1 MVKKSAA
8 VALFLAFACALAV
21 CTCAN
26 DVPRMTV
33 DELKAMLDRPDIR
46 IVDVRASSGWE
57 KSKAKI
63 KGAVRE
69 DPGAVEAWMGKYSKG
84 GTIVLYC
91 A

>member
-1 MVKKSAA
+1 MKKPTA
-8 VALFLAFACALAV
+8 VVLFLAFAGALAV
-21 CTCAN
+21 CTCAD

-33 DELKAMLDRPDIR
+33 DELKAMLDRPDIA

-69 DPGAVEAWMGKYSKG
+69 DPGAVEAWMGKYPKD